1 MHRNPAPR
9 LMIRTHSHEL
19 ISDKGWQLSNYG
31 CSDNRDGLGFC
42 VFHTVR
48 GIWVLGV

>member
-1 MHRNPAPR
+1 
-9 LMIRTHSHEL
+9 MIRTHSSEL

-31 CSDNRDGLGFC
+31 CSDNRYGLGFC
-42 VFHTVR
+42 VFRAAR